1 MNFKKLYKRFYTVRL
16 SLFIITF
23 IITVALLIMSVNFW
37 LEVNSTR
44 KYAKLAIDNSVLQ
57 EKINTL
63 YNLLSLEK
71 INMQYVLSIS
81 SKSINIPSKERKEIK
96 ENNEKTNLAYNE
108 FLSEIKKSKIENI
121 NKDEFKEL
129 DMLWSKYIEVLTQVK
144 K

>member
-63 YNLLSLEK
+63 LCLWLLF
-71 INMQYVLSIS
+71 
-81 SKSINIPSKERKEIK
+81 IPSRESGIALLKMFPIAVSALH
-96 ENNEKTNLAYNE
+96 TYALGV
-108 FLSEIKKSKIENI
+108 L
-121 NKDEFKEL
+121 
-129 DMLWSKYIEVLTQVK
+129 YIIHLGMD
-144 K
+144 

>member
-1 MNFKKLYKRFYTVRL
+1 MNFKKLYKKFYTVRL

-37 LEVNSTR
+37 LDVNSTR

-71 INMQYVLSIS
+71 INIQYVLSIS
-81 SKSINIPSKERKEIK
+81 SKSITLLSRLLVLNIFEE
-96 ENNEKTNLAYNE
+96 
-108 FLSEIKKSKIENI
+108 
-121 NKDEFKEL
+121 
-129 DMLWSKYIEVLTQVK
+129 
-144 K
+144 